1 MKTLILSLLFLVS
14 CSTTKN
20 PGQTTVEFV
29 DLERFMGNWFEVA
42 RYVTPLQNECG
53 AAKIT
58 YKMKKKE
65 IEMIHACHEKIGKKT
80 KVKRVT
86 GLGEVS
92 DMKTN
97 AKWKV
102 SYLPVFK
109 NWHMFASS
117 IWIVSLDPDYQ
128 YAILGHPTHKHLW
141 ILSRTPEISPE
152 KYEELLAIAQSKGY
166 KTKELIRV
174 PVWK

>member
-1 MKTLILSLLFLVS
+1 MKNLILSFIFLLS
-14 CSTTKN
+14 CSTTKD
-20 PGQTTVEFV
+20 PGQTTVDHV
-29 DLERFMGNWFEVA
+29 DLNRFMGNWFEIA
-42 RYVTPLQNECG
+42 RLETPLQSECG

-58 YKMKKKE
+58 YKMNKSE
-65 IEMIHACHEKIGKKT
+65 IEMIHACHEKMGKKT
-80 KVKRVT
+80 LHAT

-92 DMKTN
+92 DKKTN

-117 IWIVSLDPDYQ
+117 IWIIGLDSEYQ

-152 KYEELLAIAQSKGY
+152 KYDELLSIAREKGY